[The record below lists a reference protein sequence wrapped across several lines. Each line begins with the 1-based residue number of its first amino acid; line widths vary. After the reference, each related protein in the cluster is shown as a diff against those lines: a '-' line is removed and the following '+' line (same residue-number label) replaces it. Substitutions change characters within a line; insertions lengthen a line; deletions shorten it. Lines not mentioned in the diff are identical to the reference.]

1 MKIIVL
7 PLFRLSSG
15 HHKAAEAVIEH
26 ISQIRPDARIQTV
39 DILSYCHESLE
50 SVVSKMYMQWISKKP
65 ESYSKF
71 YKSFI
76 YTPNGRRNE
85 QMPLHVWDKYF
96 EFRLARFIEKEA
108 PDYIVCTHSY
118 PSKLLNHLKRQ
129 GKVTVPVINVYTD
142 FFVSD
147 VWGKRFIDY
156 HFVPH
161 LEAKKWLIRLG
172 VPRSRVVVTGIPVH
186 PSFEVGYDHHERR
199 SVLIA
204 GGNSGLGKLEQLLNQ
219 LSEHSLTYTYKVL
232 CGHNEKL
239 RQHVVSLQHPRIV
252 ALPYMNSR
260 EEMNKTYEEA
270 TAIITKPGGITV
282 GEVFE
287 KELPVF
293 IAGMLPGQEEF
304 NARYLKKRELIYEL
318 DDTRPIEP
326 QITAILDSDIERSK
340 WKKRL
345 QQYSLEKEQSVTTTL
360 NAIFGKESS
369 RIPL

>member
-26 ISQIRPDARIQTV
+26 ISIVWPDAHIQTV

-71 YKSFI
+71 YKSFM
-76 YTPNGRRNE
+76 YTPDGRRSN

-96 EFRLARFIEKEA
+96 EFRLARLIEKER
-108 PDYIVCTHSY
+108 PDYIICTHSY

-129 GKVTVPVINVYTD
+129 KKVTVPVINVYTD

-147 VWGKRFIDY
+147 VWGKRSIDY

-161 LEAKKWLIRLG
+161 LEAKKWLMRFG
-172 VPRSRVVVTGIPVH
+172 VPASRIYVTGIPVH
-186 PSFEVGYDHHERR
+186 PSFAASHARTKHR
-199 SVLIA
+199 SILVA
-204 GGNSGLGKLEQLLNQ
+204 GGNSGLGQLEKLLDHLNSRT
-219 LSEHSLTYTYKVL
+219 LSYTYKVL

-239 RQHVVSLQHPRIV
+239 RSQIELLQNPHIK
-252 ALPYMNSR
+252 ALPYMSSR
-260 EEMNKTYEEA
+260 EEMNRYYEEA
-270 TAIITKPGGITV
+270 SAIITKPGGITV
-282 GEVFE
+282 SEVLE

-293 IAGMLPGQEEF
+293 ISGALPGQEEF
-304 NARYLKKRELIYEL
+304 NADYLKKRELIYEL
-318 DDTRPIEP
+318 TDDIPVEQ
-326 QITAILDSDIERSK
+326 QITAIIDSDIERGK

-345 QQYSLEKEQSVTTTL
+345 DQYSLEKEQTLTTTL
-360 NAIFGKESS
+360 TAIFGKTSS
-369 RIPL
+369 SVPL